1 MMTSFQLAQSLVM
14 LMVVLGA
21 IVAARPLIL
30 RWGNM
35 RSGAGT
41 GTFSVRGNL
50 QIDRA
55 RRLMLVD
62 CEGQSVLLLV
72 GGHNDVIMPW
82 PEKGASS

>member
-1 MMTSFQLAQSLVM
+1 MMTSFQLAQSLVV

-35 RSGAGT
+35 RTGASASP
-41 GTFSVRGNL
+41 FRIRGNL
-50 QIDRA
+50 QLDRA
-55 RRLMLVD
+55 RRLMLID
-62 CEGQSVLLLV
+62 CEGQSVLLVV